1 MVDKWLKKMCVSVC
15 MYVLTHTMVYYS
27 AIHKNE
33 ILLFAATWMDL
44 EDIMLIELREKDKY
58 RMISPIC
65 GTSE

>member
-1 MVDKWLKKMCVSVC
+1 MANEDVCVCVC
-15 MYVLTHTMVYYS
+15 VCVRVLTHTMVYYS

-44 EDIMLIELREKDKY
+44 EDMLIKLREKDKY